1 MAHLVL
7 WWDTYHFFLASKDSG
22 CEKRQPVRA
31 NAVTWLFMGIHFH
44 RLERINSEKV
54 CKRLIT
60 YYIVSGIFS
69 ISILY
74 FQFVDQTTLQFRK
87 TKNHRFVAISTRLL
101 DLQRASAALALWSLK
116 CVAVSVWWRAGHRR
130 WRLSFMEFDGKRLG
144 YLETAAPGYLGD
156 HAQYIPRCFWCFSFE
171 CEVAISLCTS
181 DSMCWMSPF
190 SFFSFREI
198 VSGLSWGWNIASAL
212 QSNQHFFQ
220 FQWWWSWNAAVSSK
234 NR

>member
-1 MAHLVL
+1 MTLMKQNRSKIEAIRSYECYGSNRSISFGNFDAEFPRNSALGPNSPLRLDITDVFGMAHLVL

-74 FQFVDQTTLQFRK
+74 FQFVDQTTLQVRK

-101 DLQRASAALALWSLK
+101 DLQRASAALALWFLE

-130 WRLSFMEFDGKRLG
+130 WRLSFTEFDGL
-144 YLETAAPGYLGD
+144 APWLFGD
-156 HAQYIPRCFWCFSFE
+156 GCAWLFGGP
-171 CEVAISLCTS
+171 CT
-181 DSMCWMSPF
+181 
-190 SFFSFREI
+190 I
-198 VSGLSWGWNIASAL
+198 
-212 QSNQHFFQ
+212 HT
-220 FQWWWSWNAAVSSK
+220 
-234 NR
+234 